1 MTSGRNATIFRLY
14 LAGTRPAALAR
25 QFNISRHRVHQIIN
39 SAKSS
44 DAWRAELE
52 AKYGALSNVTALPDE
67 TPIEVLCL
75 CKGDIHGWDDRV
87 RHLEYPQAIKPVR
100 TLGDLRRATDAQLL
114 KEPNVGKKM
123 LAELRRF
130 CPRRNPA
137 YGGKGYYRR
146 RSLSV
151 KLKRRDGRR

>member
-1 MTSGRNATIFRLY
+1 MTSERNATIFRLY

-39 SAKSS
+39 SANRS

-52 AKYGALSNVTALPDE
+52 AKYGTHPNVTALPDE

-75 CKGDIHGWDDRV
+75 CKGDIHGWDVRV
-87 RHLEYPQAIKPVR
+87 RHLEYAQAIKPIC
-100 TLGDLRRATDAQLL
+100 TLGDLRRTIDAQLL

-130 CPRRNPA
+130 CPQRNPA
-137 YGGKGYYRR
+137 YAGKRYYKRGP
-146 RSLSV
+146 LSV
-151 KLKRRDGRR
+151 KLRRR